1 MADKKLNNVSTLTS
15 STLASND
22 YAYVEDVS
30 ASNEQK
36 KVTITDLAKVVGEHD
51 SAETYYLQSGS
62 GAQHIEVN
70 MQSVITGEAYACS
83 FLVSFIRYNTSG
95 EGELYFV
102 IATPSRTFAYQLC
115 GTTKNLVVRRK
126 DNTIRLSGST
136 AGSAAVWPFVATGG
150 LHVYPTY
157 NRITTTDM
165 TGYTEITIN

>member
-1 MADKKLNNVSTLTS
+1 MT
-15 STLASND
+15 
-22 YAYVEDVS
+22 DVGG
-30 ASNEQK
+30 Q
-36 KVTITDLAKVVGEHD
+36 D

-62 GAQHIEVN
+62 SAQHIEVN